1 MLTKQELELINELNY
16 NLVERRDINKYIQ
29 VRVFTTNISSKN
41 IISIYSSKSNSSIL
55 LYNTTYNKLVNSG
68 IIVDSKKKIKNKR
81 KKI

>member
-16 NLVERRDINKYIQ
+16 NLTERRDINKYIQ
-29 VRVFTTNISSKN
+29 VRVFTTSKSSKG
-41 IISIYSSKSNSSIL
+41 IISIYSSKSDTSIL
-55 LYNTTYNKLVNSG
+55 LYNTTYNKLVSSG